1 MSNLIPINYDNDR
14 QTTSARSLHEFL
26 EVGTEYAKWF
36 LRMTE
41 YGFSENVDFRVIV
54 KNDENP
60 QGGRPS
66 TDHEITIDM
75 AKEIAMLQRT
85 EKGKQARQ
93 YFIEL
98 EKRWNSPEAIMSRAL
113 QFAQK
118 RLDGLTLQLSMKDQV
133 ISELKPKADYTD
145 TILKNKGL
153 VTITQIAKDYGMSG
167 QEMNTVLHEH
177 GVQYKQSE
185 QWLLY
190 AKYQNKGYTHSET
203 INITRKD
210 GRPDITMNTKWTMK
224 GRLFIYG
231 LLKKSGVLPVIEQK
245 EDNDE

>member
-1 MSNLIPINYDNDR
+1 MNNLIPINYDNDR
-14 QTTSARSLHEFL
+14 QTVNGRSLHEFL
-26 EVGTEYAKWF
+26 EVETPYDKWF
-36 LRMTE
+36 PRMCE
-41 YGFSENVDFRVIV
+41 YGFNEEIDFTTFLSEST
-54 KNDENP
+54 
-60 QGGRPS
+60 GGRPAS
-66 TDHEITIDM
+66 NNQLTIDM
-75 AKEIAMLQRT
+75 AKELCMIQRT

-98 EKRWNSPEAIMSRAL
+98 EKKWNSPESIMSRAL

-118 RLDGLTLQLSMKDQV
+118 QLEGLTLQLTMKDQV

-145 TILKNKGL
+145 SILKNKGL

-167 QEMNTVLHEH
+167 HEMNAILHEN

-190 AKYQNKGYTHSET
+190 TKYQDKGYTHSET

-210 GRPDITMNTKWTMK
+210 GRPDITMNTKWTQK

-231 LLKKSGVLPVIEQK
+231 LLKKSGILPVIEQ
-245 EDNDE
+245 ESA